1 MFKIISDLIIPV
13 IVLGVIVYGIKKKL
27 NIYDIFIDGAKES
40 VDLVLMIFPYI
51 LGMMFAINL
60 FLNTNILFN
69 ITNFLKPLFDYLHMP
84 VEVLPMAVMRPIS
97 GNSSLAILNNL
108 FINYGPDSLIGR
120 LGSVIQGS
128 NDTTLYVLTL
138 YFGSVGIKKIRY
150 ALWAGLLS
158 DLCGIIISVIV
169 VNLLF

>member
-1 MFKIISDLIIPV
+1 MFKIISDLIIPI
-13 IVLGVIVYGIKKKL
+13 IVLSVIVYGIKKKL
-27 NIYDIFIDGAKES
+27 NIYDVFIDGAKES

-60 FLNTNILFN
+60 FLNTNILFS

-108 FINYGPDSLIGR
+108 FLNYGPDSLIGR

>member
-1 MFKIISDLIIPV
+1 MFKIISDLIIPT
-13 IVLGVIVYGIKKKL
+13 IVLVVIIYGIKKKL
-27 NIYDIFIDGAKES
+27 NIYDVFIDGARES

-51 LGMMFAINL
+51 LGMIFAINL

-84 VEVLPMAVMRPIS
+84 VEVLPMAIMRPIS

-108 FINYGPDSLIGR
+108 FINYGPDSMIGR

-138 YFGSVGIKKIRY
+138 YFGSVGIRKIRY

>member
-27 NIYDIFIDGAKES
+27 NIYDVFIDGAKES

>member
-1 MFKIISDLIIPV
+1 MFKIISDLIIPT
-13 IVLGVIVYGIKKKL
+13 IVLVVIVYGIKKKL
-27 NIYDIFIDGAKES
+27 NIYDVFIDGARES

-51 LGMMFAINL
+51 LGMIFAINL

-84 VEVLPMAVMRPIS
+84 VEVLPMAIMRPIS

-108 FINYGPDSLIGR
+108 FINYGPDSMIGR

>member
-1 MFKIISDLIIPV
+1 MFKIISDLIIPI
-13 IVLGVIVYGIKKKL
+13 IVLSVIVYGIKKKL
-27 NIYDIFIDGAKES
+27 NIYDVFIDGAKES

-60 FLNTNILFN
+60 FLNTNILFS

-108 FINYGPDSLIGR
+108 FLNYGPDSLIGR

-138 YFGSVGIKKIRY
+138 YFGSVGVKKIRY

-169 VNLLF
+169 VNILF

>member
-1 MFKIISDLIIPV
+1 MFKIISDLIIPI
-13 IVLGVIVYGIKKKL
+13 IVLIVIIYGIKKKL
-27 NIYDIFIDGAKES
+27 NIYDVFIEGAKES

-60 FLNTNILFN
+60 FLNTNILFS
-69 ITNFLKPLFDYLHMP
+69 ITNFLKPLFDYLNMP

-108 FINYGPDSLIGR
+108 FINYGPDSMIGR

-158 DLCGIIISVIV
+158 DLCGVIISVII

>member
-1 MFKIISDLIIPV
+1 MLEIISGLVIPL
-13 IVLGVIVYGIKKKL
+13 IVLAVIVYGIKKKVD
-27 NIYDIFIDGAKES
+27 IYDVFIEGAKES
-40 VDLVLMIFPYI
+40 FELVLTIFPYI

-69 ITNFLKPLFDYLHMP
+69 ITTFLKPFFDYINMP
-84 VEVLPMAVMRPIS
+84 VEVLPMALMRPIS
-97 GNSSLAILNNL
+97 GNSSLALLNNL
-108 FINYGPDSLIGR
+108 LSTYGPDSLIGR
-120 LGSVIQGS
+120 IGSVIQGS

-138 YFGSVGIKKIRY
+138 YFGSVGVKKIRY